1 MKKLL
6 MVCLGNIC
14 RSPLAEGVLKEKL
27 KQQNKNAFVDSA
39 AIIAFHEGQNPD
51 PRSTAIAQKY
61 GIDISSQTGRQIK
74 PIDFET
80 FDEIFAMD
88 KHVYEQILMLAQ
100 TEEHKK
106 KVFLFMETKYPGTG
120 KEVPDPYYG
129 GPEGFENVYRMIDE
143 ACDAIADR
151 ILVDRKS

>member
-1 MKKLL
+1 

-27 KQQNKNAFVDSA
+27 QQLNKKAFIDSA
-39 AIIAFHEGQNPD
+39 AIIAHHEGQNPD

-74 PIDFET
+74 PVDFET
-80 FDEIFAMD
+80 FHEIYAMD
-88 KHVYEQILMLAQ
+88 KSVYEQLLMLAQ

-106 KVFLFMETKYPGTG
+106 KVILFMETKYPGSG
-120 KEVPDPYYG
+120 REVPDPYFG
-129 GPEGFENVYRMIDE
+129 GPEGFENIYRMIDE
-143 ACDAIADR
+143 ACDVIAER
-151 ILVDRKS
+151 IQEDQKS